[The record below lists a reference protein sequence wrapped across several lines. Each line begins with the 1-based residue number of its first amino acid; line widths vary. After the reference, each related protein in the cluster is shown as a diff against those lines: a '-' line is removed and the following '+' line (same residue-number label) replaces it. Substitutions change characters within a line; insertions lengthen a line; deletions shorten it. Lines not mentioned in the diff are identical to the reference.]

1 MGSCKQQQPPHP
13 LWLRAQNLQFD
24 ICQSRQSLKAK
35 QRAEGCAWCFQVAFQ
50 HHSIHVEECFKMQAM
65 SKKKDCIVVNLPRR
79 KEDLFWIFKMQQSPF
94 LPPLKLHSK
103 LQILPASRRN
113 WSRCDIGFVCCLH
126 PFTSDFEVIFVCF
139 LGAEDF
145 S

>member
-1 MGSCKQQQPPHP
+1 MGSCKAAASTHCDSAHKIFNLTFVNPDKVWKQGRGRRVVPAAFK
-13 LWLRAQNLQFD
+13 WLFNIIQFMLKSVLKCRP
-24 ICQSRQSLKAK
+24 CQR
-35 QRAEGCAWCFQVAFQ
+35 
-50 HHSIHVEECFKMQAM
+50 
-65 SKKKDCIVVNLPRR
+65 KKDCIVVNLPRR
-79 KEDLFWIFKMQQSPF
+79 KGDLFWIFKMQQSPF

-103 LQILPASRRN
+103 LQILPVLRRN